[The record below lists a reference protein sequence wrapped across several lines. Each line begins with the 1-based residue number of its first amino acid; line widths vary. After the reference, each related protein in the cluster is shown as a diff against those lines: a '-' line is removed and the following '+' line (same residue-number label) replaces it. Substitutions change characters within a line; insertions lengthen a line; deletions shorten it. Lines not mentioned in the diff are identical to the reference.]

1 MIYHDVGLSKADGER
16 LRRIVRRMV
25 ESEDGEAKDLV
36 GVCKNA
42 DPAFTKHHAERLAEL
57 SRRRKYVTKANLL
70 RVLVLR
76 ALDDI
81 EAGVDEE
88 EILDLMARFGCA
100 KGRPNGRK

>member
-1 MIYHDVGLSKADGER
+1 MIYHDVGLTKGEGER
-16 LRRIVRRMV
+16 LRRIVKRMA

-36 GVCKNA
+36 NVVKNA
-42 DPAFTKHHAERLAEL
+42 DPAHTKYHAERLAVL
-57 SRRRKYVTKANLL
+57 TRRRKYVTKPNLL

-88 EILDLMARFGCA
+88 EVIDLMQRFGRA
-100 KGRPNGRK
+100 KGRPNGRR